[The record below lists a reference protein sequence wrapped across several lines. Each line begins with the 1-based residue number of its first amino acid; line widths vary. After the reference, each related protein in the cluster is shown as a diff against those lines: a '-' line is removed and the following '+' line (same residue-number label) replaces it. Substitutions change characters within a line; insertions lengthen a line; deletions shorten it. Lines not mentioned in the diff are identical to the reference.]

1 MPTPIRKA
9 SWERQA
15 FCRALN
21 IPSTVVPRRSLGHTL
36 SCVHTAVDD
45 DDDAGDDDDDGDDGD
60 DGGDDEYG

>member
-1 MPTPIRKA
+1 MPTPIRKP

-36 SCVHTAVDD
+36 SCVHTSVH
-45 DDDAGDDDDDGDDGD
+45 GDENDGDNDDDGDDGD

>member
-1 MPTPIRKA
+1 MPTPLRKA

-36 SCVHTAVDD
+36 SCVHTSVHDD
-45 DDDAGDDDDDGDDGD
+45 ENAGDDDDDGGD
-60 DGGDDEYG
+60 NEYG